1 MKHILSAIMLILLFC
16 STSCTNQHS
25 NDSQSMSENGI
36 VYDNETDYSKLI
48 TTKHLNTDFFELE
61 TLIQNEDIYFEDFQK
76 EFQAECVRKT
86 FQGYYAVLELEYNDL
101 IGYAFFDDDK
111 KLNNIFATSDFKKRI
126 EFDFVEKNVTTSDEI
141 HKYDKNC
148 FPLPV
153 SSNLICAHITTDG
166 LLIFRGKHSN
176 GSSII
181 ENVEFF
187 DNNELVK
194 SSDILTT
201 YKTPYIIP
209 IDRTGK

>member
-1 MKHILSAIMLILLFC
+1 MKHILSAILLILLFC
-16 STSCTNQHS
+16 STSCTKHNS
-25 NDSQSMSENGI
+25 TSISENGI

-76 EFQAECVRKT
+76 EFQTECVRKT

-126 EFDFVEKNVTTSDEI
+126 EFDFVEKNVTTTDEI

-153 SSNLICAHITTDG
+153 SSKSMCAHITTDG
-166 LLIFRGKHSN
+166 LLVFSGKHSI

-187 DNNELVK
+187 SNNELVK
-194 SSDILTT
+194 NSDILTT
-201 YKTPYIIP
+201 YETPYILP
-209 IDRTGK
+209 IDRIGK